1 MSVRDAIAAF
11 VAARTGMELKRGG
24 IDKNLE
30 SHAARREKELGV
42 SPHQYLGLLELDES
56 RELERLVNA
65 VTVGYTW
72 FFRDPGQLHAIEA
85 LLLAR
90 PIHAPKLR
98 LWIPGCSTGED
109 AYSLAFIAERAG
121 RSLELLATDVNSDSI
136 EHARR
141 GVYGA
146 WSARDV
152 EGRFSELLLKRPDG
166 AFEVLPRLRERV
178 RFQRHNLVDRAP
190 LPAAGGG
197 WDIILCRN
205 VLIYFER
212 RAALRVLS
220 TLARALAPG
229 GHLLL
234 GASEV
239 MCEPPAGLVGSY
251 VAERLTFRRATVLE
265 SVQGADAGSALP
277 PWPLPV
283 ASSGP
288 GSIVSAFPANG
299 AAVARSLPP
308 PPPRR
313 PELEGH
319 LERGHRLIDAGDA
332 AGARAAY
339 VEAQKAD
346 PDRADVHMYVGIA
359 HYLCGMLEDAL
370 HALRAALFLDEGL
383 WPAAFYLALCHENSG
398 HPAEA
403 LSAFRHV
410 VRIDDRDRAQ
420 AVTRGSTFEAWRE
433 DLCDLAR
440 RRVSAAEQRAPAGAA
455 GRL

>member
-1 MSVRDAIAAF
+1 MSARDEITAF

-24 IDKNLE
+24 VDRTLE
-30 SHAARREKELGV
+30 AHVARRERELGL
-42 SPHQYLGLLELDES
+42 SPRQYLTLLEADE
-56 RELERLVNA
+56 RGELERLVNA

-72 FFRDPGQLHAIEA
+72 FFRDPGQLLAIES

-90 PIHAPKLR
+90 PAHAARLR

-109 AYSLAFIAERAG
+109 AYSLAFIAELAG
-121 RSLELLATDVNSDSI
+121 RELELLATDLNSDSV

-152 EGRFSELLLKRPDG
+152 DGRFKELLRRRADG
-166 AFEVLPRLRERV
+166 AFEVEHRIKSRV

-197 WDIILCRN
+197 WDIVLCRN

-212 RAALRVLS
+212 RAALRVLE
-220 TLARALAPG
+220 TLARSLSPG

-239 MCEPPAGLVGSY
+239 MAEPPAGLVGEY
-251 VAERLTFRRATVLE
+251 VAERLSFRRAVEGEVASPTRRGKPE
-265 SVQGADAGSALP
+265 
-277 PWPLPV
+277 WPLPAAPRSAP
-283 ASSGP
+283 ASL
-288 GSIVSAFPANG
+288 VSAFPTTG
-299 AAVARSLPP
+299 ADVARSLPP
-308 PPPRR
+308 PPRR
-313 PELEGH
+313 DTEVEAH

-332 AGARAAY
+332 ARALTAY
-339 VEAQKAD
+339 LEALRAD
-346 PDRADVHMYVGIA
+346 PDRADAHMYAGIA
-359 HYLCGMLEDAL
+359 RYLCGKLDEAL
-370 HALRAALFLDEGL
+370 HTLRAALFLDESL

-398 HPAEA
+398 HPLEA
-403 LSAFRHV
+403 LQAFRHV
-410 VRIDDRDRAQ
+410 VRIDDRDRA
-420 AVTRGSTFEAWRE
+420 AAAKRDSTFEAWRQ

-440 RRVSAAEQRAPAGAA
+440 RRISGGLIAAP
-455 GRL
+455 